1 MAKKRGL
8 GKGLSALI
16 PEETNEDLKDMSGEK
31 VIEVSV
37 GEIVANQ
44 NQPRQE
50 FEQENLQSLADSI
63 KVHGILQ
70 PIIIRNKNGSYEI
83 VAGERRFRAAKMIG
97 LRKVPCIVKEMT
109 DHVSAQLALV
119 ENLQREDLN
128 QIEEAN
134 AYEQLMREYNITQS
148 ELSEVIGKSRTHVT
162 NTLRL
167 LKLSPKVIDMI
178 KTQELSAGHGR
189 ALLRLEDLAEQKKWA
204 DLAVKKAM
212 SVRNLE
218 AMIKKETSRTVEVIF
233 RDKVET
239 RDPHIKEFE
248 DELMNLFGTKV
259 RVKDKKGKGK
269 IEIDYY
275 NLDDLD
281 RILELLGK

>member
-16 PEETNEDLKDMSGEK
+16 PDEISKDKQDKGK
-31 VIEVSV
+31 EVVVDIKTES
-37 GEIVANQ
+37 IVANQ

-63 KVHGILQ
+63 KIHGILQ
-70 PIIIRNKNGSYEI
+70 PIIIRNKNGNYEI

-97 LRKVPCIVKEMT
+97 MQSVPCIVKDINE
-109 DHVSAQLALV
+109 HISAQLALV

-128 QIEEAN
+128 QIEEAS
-134 AYEQLMREYNITQS
+134 AYEKLMRDYNITQS
-148 ELSEVIGKSRTHVT
+148 ELANVIGKSRVHIA

-167 LKLSPKVIDMI
+167 LKLSPEIIEMI
-178 KTQELSAGHGR
+178 KTEELSAGHGR
-189 ALLRLEDLAEQKKWA
+189 AILRIEDGEEQRKWA
-204 DLAVKKAM
+204 DLAIKKAL

-218 AMIKKETSRTVEVIF
+218 KMIKKAINRQEEVLF
-233 RDKVET
+233 KDESKVE
-239 RDPHIKEFE
+239 DPHIREFE
-248 DELMNLFGTKV
+248 DQLMNLFGTKV

-275 NLDDLD
+275 DLDDLD
-281 RILELLGK
+281 RIMELLEK